1 MEVDVDRM
9 ISRADAI
16 ERCLLQRLTDH
27 PVLQRVASLTRTELV
42 ALLLQRRFIS
52 MIFTPVYDMGIDAL
66 SDADALGL
74 AREIVREE
82 YPQGRPSHREDLV
95 DDLMSLGATRSQVLA
110 CKPTAET
117 IATVNES
124 LELMAEATTA
134 DGDVRVL
141 AMLRL
146 WGEVVVS
153 VEYGVFWSAMKPLF
167 EASDKASSFY
177 FEHYSHDGCEQLA
190 TASTRTHSGRLGVC
204 LRDLLSSG
212 SAVDA
217 FEDVETRIV
226 DSRLR
231 FYDQF
236 VET

>member
-1 MEVDVDRM
+1 
-9 ISRADAI
+9 
-16 ERCLLQRLTDH
+16 
-27 PVLQRVASLTRTELV
+27 
-42 ALLLQRRFIS
+42 
-52 MIFTPVYDMGIDAL
+52 
-66 SDADALGL
+66 
-74 AREIVREE
+74 
-82 YPQGRPSHREDLV
+82 
-95 DDLMSLGATRSQVLA
+95 MSLGATRSQVLA

-134 DGDVRVL
+134 DSDVRVL